1 MLFHYFILTDSEKS
15 AIKYCKENG
24 IFTLKEIVLLDTL
37 FCTGMRPGEVL
48 ALTQSDVD
56 YRNRQIS
63 VSKALTWKGGKTL
76 KAPKS
81 NSGFRTIDVPSWYI
95 NEIKEYSQ
103 SLNSLYLFS
112 GANGDLIS
120 QTTYKTLWHNIYQKI
135 NIQLGGTK
143 DSYYSGKM
151 QHQGIH
157 ATDLTPYVFRHNYAT
172 MLYYAGVDLKEAQRL
187 LGHSSIKITLEV
199 YTHLASE
206 KNSLKEK
213 ISTFA
218 I

>member
-1 MLFHYFILTDSEKS
+1 M
-15 AIKYCKENG
+15 
-24 IFTLKEIVLLDTL
+24 
-37 FCTGMRPGEVL
+37 
-48 ALTQSDVD
+48 
-56 YRNRQIS
+56 
-63 VSKALTWKGGKTL
+63 
-76 KAPKS
+76 
-81 NSGFRTIDVPSWYI
+81 
-95 NEIKEYSQ
+95 
-103 SLNSLYLFS
+103 
-112 GANGDLIS
+112 IS